1 MFSRVLQAGVLAAS
15 IGFAGA
21 AQAAPS
27 FTNNFGTDAAFN
39 AFAATWNASLVAE
52 AQARSGVP
60 GAGDYEFGL
69 HSPPNF
75 TGGAPLPGGSNQFN
89 WTSGS
94 PVSFTL
100 ARIGEGLSF
109 VIGGYDAT
117 YTDTTV
123 GGIDAL
129 VFRMAA
135 TATSTASFSSLL
147 LNGTSLGGLT
157 ATGGRAVA
165 VLEGIGAGDFTL
177 TGDITLSWTGSQP
190 LRSALSVQIKAYDVA
205 AVPEPAAG
213 ALLLAGLAGF
223 AALRR
228 RRSSRR

>member
-1 MFSRVLQAGVLAAS
+1 
-15 IGFAGA
+15 
-21 AQAAPS
+21 
-27 FTNNFGTDAAFN
+27 
-39 AFAATWNASLVAE
+39 
-52 AQARSGVP
+52 
-60 GAGDYEFGL
+60 
-69 HSPPNF
+69 
-75 TGGAPLPGGSNQFN
+75 
-89 WTSGS
+89 
-94 PVSFTL
+94 
-100 ARIGEGLSF
+100 
-109 VIGGYDAT
+109 
-117 YTDTTV
+117 
-123 GGIDAL
+123 
-129 VFRMAA
+129 MAA

-205 AVPEPAAG
+205 AVPEPASG